1 MDNKQIAEDKY
12 DYLFK
17 IVLVGDTG
25 VGKTNLLA
33 RYVKG
38 ELPKNP
44 EPTIGVSFATKTV
57 TLKSGQKVKTQIW
70 DTAGQ
75 ERYRSIT
82 ASHYRRAVGALL
94 VYDVTKEKT
103 FQNVSKWIDDLKQQA
118 ESDIV
123 IILVGNKYDQIEKNS
138 SNCKVQRED
147 ALKFAKQNGLLFEET
162 SALTDYNVTQV
173 FESLLNEICHNK
185 NIRSDDQQSKQ
196 QILNPTINSN
206 SDNQQSNC
214 SC

>member
-123 IILVGNKYDQIEKNS
+123 IILVRNKYDQIEKNS
-138 SNCKVQRED
+138 SNCKVQKED

-196 QILNPTINSN
+196 QILNPCLLYTSP
-206 SDNQQSNC
+206 SPRDQA
-214 SC
+214 

>member
-57 TLKSGQKVKTQIW
+57 TLKSG
-70 DTAGQ
+70 
-75 ERYRSIT
+75 
-82 ASHYRRAVGALL
+82 
-94 VYDVTKEKT
+94 
-103 FQNVSKWIDDLKQQA
+103 
-118 ESDIV
+118 
-123 IILVGNKYDQIEKNS
+123 
-138 SNCKVQRED
+138 
-147 ALKFAKQNGLLFEET
+147 
-162 SALTDYNVTQV
+162 
-173 FESLLNEICHNK
+173 
-185 NIRSDDQQSKQ
+185 
-196 QILNPTINSN
+196 
-206 SDNQQSNC
+206 
-214 SC
+214 